1 MVTIDSENSIIISPP
16 EELVIR
22 TVEDFVKEVQDA
34 LSDAKSIFLNLIGV
48 IEIDSAGFQVLVAL
62 KNEAKKRGIPLKI
75 IGMSSEADEIIALY
89 GAQSFFEN

>member
-1 MVTIDSENSIIISPP
+1 MITIDTESSIIISPP

-22 TVEDFVKEVQDA
+22 TVEGFVKEVQAA

-48 IEIDSAGFQVLVAL
+48 IEIDSAGFQVLIAI
-62 KNEAKKRGIPLKI
+62 KNEATKRGIPLKI

>member
-1 MVTIDSENSIIISPP
+1 MVTIDSEGSIIISPP

-62 KNEAKKRGIPLKI
+62 KNEAKKRDIPLKI